1 MQSWNL
7 IIKQLLLGSAQ
18 AGPLPKESQLQLE
31 HWQLQHIGQE
41 QLELQ
46 YLQALAAQSLF
57 KKAELPLGQLPE
69 EAPKTKKIQDE
80 QQAAPQKASWMLQQ
94 ILSRRQEEL
103 LPAWIDLAHSQNWRV
118 APDNLADILTFG
130 SRHKELRPAIISVLG
145 QTGRYLAQF
154 KRSWSYAAIKELQEE
169 ELAQADFSSLLF
181 WLQQERRLAPQNAL
195 KVIQQYWK
203 EWSKKQRL
211 EVLELLHLQISKA
224 DEAFLEE
231 VQNDRRQE
239 IRQAAVELLLL
250 LPHTALEKRMQTA
263 LEQLIQYDGELLKV
277 AAPEKLTAQLKKDG
291 IREHYQAF
299 SEGKNS
305 NWLAQMIASV
315 APSYWAKNWGLSP
328 MACLQLALNSDY
340 RQALIWGWSKAAHRL
355 KDLDW
360 LMAFHQLFMQNEPKG
375 KQALFFSLE
384 FLYYDLP
391 SSFFNE
397 LAMAYLRA
405 SGKRSI
411 DDEDPIMQL
420 LLQEGQSWEAEL
432 GRQVLEAM
440 KISLAQ
446 GFSVFQW
453 NHKTL
458 LKRAAF
464 ALDESLF
471 EDKELLNNW
480 PQLDYSWQKELDQFS
495 AQISFRKELA
505 QLKAL

>member
-41 QLELQ
+41 QLEVQ

-57 KKAELPLGQLPE
+57 KKAELPFGQLPE
-69 EAPKTKKIQDE
+69 DAPKTIKIQDE
-80 QQAAPQKASWMLQQ
+80 QTAAPKKASWMLQQ

-130 SRHKELRPAIISVLG
+130 NRHKELRADIISVLG

-154 KRSWSYAAIKELQEE
+154 KRNWSYAAIKVLEE
-169 ELAQADFSSLLF
+169 KDLEQADFASLLF
-181 WLQQERRLAPQNAL
+181 WLQQERRLAPANAL
-195 KVIQQYWK
+195 KIIQQYWS

-211 EVLELLHLQISKA
+211 EALELLQIQLRKT
-224 DEAFLEE
+224 DEVFLEE

-250 LPHTALEKRMQTA
+250 LPNTSLEKRIQTA
-263 LEQLIQYDGELLKV
+263 LGQLIQYDGQLLSITT
-277 AAPEKLTAQLKKDG
+277 PEQLSAELKKDG

-299 SEGKNS
+299 SEGKSS

-315 APSYWAKNWGLSP
+315 APNYWCKSWGLSP
-328 MACLQLALNSDY
+328 MDCIRLALGSDY

-391 SSFFNE
+391 NSFFNE
-397 LAMAYLRA
+397 LAMAYLQA
-405 SGKRSI
+405 SGKNSI
-411 DDEDPIMQL
+411 DDEDPVMQL
-420 LLQEGQSWEAEL
+420 LLQEGQNWDAEL
-432 GRQVLEAM
+432 GRHVLEAM

-471 EDKELLNNW
+471 EDKELLNHW